1 MLREKEMTACSRASL
16 VRGKEREPG
25 FRLFCLSLE
34 PCLVSEG
41 FRVERRPAAG
51 HRSELSFCDASCS
64 WVSGQKRSPRRRRLL
79 LDFFFFFSE
88 VQGGVLLAPAT
99 PNVGGGTW
107 GGQAE

>member
-51 HRSELSFCDASCS
+51 HRSELSFCDALCS

-79 LDFFFFFSE
+79 LDFFFFLRSPGRGSAGPCHTKRGRE
-88 VQGGVLLAPAT
+88 D
-99 PNVGGGTW
+99 VGR
-107 GGQAE
+107 AS